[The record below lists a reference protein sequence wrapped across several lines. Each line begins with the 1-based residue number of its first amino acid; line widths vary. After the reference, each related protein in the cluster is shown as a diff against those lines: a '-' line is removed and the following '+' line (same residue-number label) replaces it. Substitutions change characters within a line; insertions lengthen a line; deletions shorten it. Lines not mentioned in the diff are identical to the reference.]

1 MSKASFLGLIVFCFS
16 ALVAADLAPAEDAS
30 PSAPQAN
37 PLAMMRADH
46 IMIST
51 QDYAATLDWYKTV
64 LGFEVV
70 REWDIAGY
78 PDVDVGY
85 ISANGFMIEVVGT
98 KEPFQDE
105 KVAPDVFTAMS
116 DRGYVHMAFSSAD
129 VDAVAA
135 ELVSRGVELE
145 LPPTNFDAA
154 GVRLLFIRDNNGNL
168 IEIVTPLS
176 AYK

>member
-1 MSKASFLGLIVFCFS
+1 MLKTPVAGYVIGCLVSFAGLAV
-16 ALVAADLAPAEDAS
+16 AED
-30 PSAPQAN
+30 SAPKVN
-37 PLAMMRADH
+37 PLAQMRADH

-51 QDYAATLDWYKTV
+51 DDYRATLDWYNRV

-70 REWDIAGY
+70 REWDIEGY

-85 ISANGFMIEVVGT
+85 IAANGFMIEVVGT
-98 KEPFQDE
+98 KQAFQKE
-105 KVAPDVFTAMS
+105 SVAPDIFTAMS
-116 DRGYVHMAFSSAD
+116 DRGYVHMAFNSAD

>member
-1 MSKASFLGLIVFCFS
+1 MFKASLAGLFIFCLS
-16 ALVAADLAPAEDAS
+16 SLVVAKDVAPK
-30 PSAPQAN
+30 AN
-37 PLAMMRADH
+37 PLALMRADH

-51 QDYAATLDWYKTV
+51 DDYSATVDWYKSV

-70 REWDIAGY
+70 REWDIDGY

-98 KEPFQDE
+98 KQAFQDE
-105 KVAPDVFTAMS
+105 VVAPDVFTAMS

-135 ELVSRGVELE
+135 ELVRRGVELE
-145 LPPTNFDAA
+145 LAPTNFDAA

-176 AYK
+176 AYKE

>member
-1 MSKASFLGLIVFCFS
+1 MFKAIVVAMIIS
-16 ALVAADLAPAEDAS
+16 ATTAGAFAKDLSQKDSSRIP
-30 PSAPQAN
+30 N
-37 PLAMMRADH
+37 PLALMRADH

-51 QDYAATLDWYKTV
+51 ADYQGTVDWYHNI

-70 REWDIAGY
+70 REWDIEGY
-78 PDVDVGY
+78 AEVDVGY
-85 ISANGFMIEVVGT
+85 IAANGFMIEVVGT
-98 KEPFQDE
+98 ASEFQVE

-116 DRGYVHMAFSSAD
+116 DRGYVHLAFTSAD
-129 VDAVAA
+129 VDAVAE
-135 ELVSRGVELE
+135 ELIRRGVELE

-176 AYK
+176 AYKD